1 MNYYNE
7 IKNKLIDNEVYS
19 KIKDYSKERYKVIT
33 YFEIG
38 RLLTEAG
45 GRYGDNI
52 IDEYSKKL
60 VVEVG
65 KKYNRRTLFRMKQ
78 FYNMFSDEKVSPL
91 ATQLSW
97 SHYTELLSIK
107 DSNKLSYYI
116 KAAKNNSL
124 SKRELREKI
133 KNKEYE
139 RLPSETKNKLMLDDK
154 VEIKDLVPNPI
165 LLRTKNNI
173 EIVTEKELHKLIL
186 ENIESFMKELGN
198 SFTYVGNEYKIKIGD
213 RNHYIDL
220 LLFNIRF
227 NCYVVIELKV
237 IEFKAEYISQ
247 VQKYMNYID
256 KNVKEQFNNNTMGI
270 LICKREN
277 KFIIEYCSDA
287 RIAIREYELV

>member
-7 IKNKLIDNEVYS
+7 IKNKLIDNEIYS

-91 ATQLSW
+91 ATQLTW

-116 KAAKNNSL
+116 NAAKNNSL
-124 SKRELREKI
+124 SKR
-133 KNKEYE
+133 
-139 RLPSETKNKLMLDDK
+139 
-154 VEIKDLVPNPI
+154 
-165 LLRTKNNI
+165 
-173 EIVTEKELHKLIL
+173 
-186 ENIESFMKELGN
+186 
-198 SFTYVGNEYKIKIGD
+198 
-213 RNHYIDL
+213 
-220 LLFNIRF
+220 
-227 NCYVVIELKV
+227 
-237 IEFKAEYISQ
+237 
-247 VQKYMNYID
+247 
-256 KNVKEQFNNNTMGI
+256 
-270 LICKREN
+270 
-277 KFIIEYCSDA
+277 
-287 RIAIREYELV
+287 

>member
-52 IDEYSKKL
+52 INEYSKKL